1 MLGTPGSKSM
11 NTTPPA
17 GFDDASRADA
27 RASAQHGLAALARAF
42 NHCDLAEVAHR
53 YADDVQARFFALAT
67 ELVALVEHGT
77 IEVNPAHALH
87 LKARAARGDKTLQ
100 AVIRR
105 ASRKTPIRG
114 R

>member
-1 MLGTPGSKSM
+1 M

-27 RASAQHGLAALARAF
+27 RASAQNGLAALARAF
-42 NHCDLAEVAHR
+42 NHCDQADVAHR
-53 YADDVQARFFALAT
+53 YADHVQARFFALAT

-87 LKARAARGDKTLQ
+87 LKARAARTDKTLQ

>member
-1 MLGTPGSKSM
+1 M
-11 NTTPPA
+11 NMTPPV

-27 RASAQHGLAALARAF
+27 RPCAQAGIAALARAF
-42 NHCDLAEVAHR
+42 NHCGR
-53 YADDVQARFFALAT
+53 DDVEYRYSDAVQSRFHALAA
-67 ELVALVEHGT
+67 ELVGLVEHGA

-87 LKARAARGDKTLQ
+87 LKARAARSDKTLQ
-100 AVIRR
+100 AVMRR

>member
-1 MLGTPGSKSM
+1 MH
-11 NTTPPA
+11 TTPPA

-27 RASAQHGLAALARAF
+27 RACAQDGLAALARAF
-42 NHCDLAEVAHR
+42 NHCGR
-53 YADDVQARFFALAT
+53 DDVAYRYSAAVQSRFDALAV
-67 ELVALVEHGT
+67 ELVGLVEHGT

-87 LKARAARGDKTLQ
+87 LKARAARTDKTLQ